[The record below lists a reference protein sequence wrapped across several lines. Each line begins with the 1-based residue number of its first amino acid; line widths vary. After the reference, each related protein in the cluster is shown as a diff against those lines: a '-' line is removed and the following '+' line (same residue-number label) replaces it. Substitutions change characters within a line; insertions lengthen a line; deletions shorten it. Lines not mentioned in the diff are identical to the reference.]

1 MNNSPETLRL
11 RQILQSPH
19 AATCKNLS
27 HALAFESD
35 LPAGECETIMRIA
48 AGDIRRTV
56 GAPLALSDDDADTED
71 DPENEGSA
79 YAYH

>member
-1 MNNSPETLRL
+1 MNNSPETHRL

-35 LPAGECETIMRIA
+35 LPAGECEAIMKSA
-48 AGDIRRTV
+48 SVDIRGVV
-56 GAPLALSDDDADTED
+56 GVPDGSSEDDADPESDAED
-71 DPENEGSA
+71 EG
-79 YAYH
+79 YAYGYH